1 MKVIFLDIDGVLNS
15 DKYWE
20 MILPYEKQMTE
31 MESEIDTQC
40 LNNLKKI
47 VNITKAKIVI
57 TSTWKKINRKY
68 EEFKKY
74 MIQNGIS
81 IYDKTPDSLQ
91 SSINR
96 GEEIRTW
103 LEEHKSEVD
112 NFIIID
118 DEIYPDY
125 NELEE
130 RLVKTEFYK
139 GRGLEKKHVE
149 KAINMLGKDRE
160 YDEER

>member
-31 MESEIDTQC
+31 MESEIDIEC

-74 MIQNGIS
+74 MIQNGII

-96 GEEIRTW
+96 GEEIRAW
-103 LEEHKSEVD
+103 LEEHKDEVD
-112 NFIIID
+112 DFIIID
-118 DEIYPDY
+118 DEIYSDF

-130 RLVKTEFYK
+130 RLVKTDFYK
-139 GRGLEKKHVE
+139 ERGIEKKHVE
-149 KAINMLGKDRE
+149 KAIDMLGKDRE

>member
-20 MILPYEKQMTE
+20 SIKSYEKELTE
-31 MESEIDTQC
+31 MQREIDSEC

-57 TSTWKKINRKY
+57 TSSWKKTNRKY

-81 IYDKTPDSLQ
+81 IYDKTPNSLQ
-91 SSINR
+91 SSVNR

-103 LEEHKSEVD
+103 LEEHKGEVD

-118 DEIYPDY
+118 DEIYPDF

-130 RLVKTEFYK
+130 RLVKTDFYK
-139 GRGLEKKHVE
+139 ERGIEKKHVE
-149 KAINMLGKDRE
+149 KAINMLVRDRE